1 MGDEGTEESL
11 LDSSPLREEVVRVNE
26 PEGVFSET
34 NTSSSFG
41 EPS

>member
-1 MGDEGTEESL
+1 MGYESAEESL
-11 LDSSPLREEVVRVNE
+11 RDLSPLREEVVRVNE
-26 PEGVFSET
+26 PEGMFSET